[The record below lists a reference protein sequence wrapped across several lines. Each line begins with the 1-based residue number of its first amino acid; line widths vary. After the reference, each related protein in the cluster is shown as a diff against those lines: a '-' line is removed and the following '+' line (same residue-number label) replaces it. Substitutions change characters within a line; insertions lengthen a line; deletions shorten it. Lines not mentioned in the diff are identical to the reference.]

1 MDLDS
6 WNRIET
12 SIYIDVKR
20 HRIDKLL
27 YIYIVL
33 AGTDW
38 TANVRILFRLS
49 VLNVNQKRGGWGGGE
64 GG

>member
-1 MDLDS
+1 MDL
-6 WNRIET
+6 
-12 SIYIDVKR
+12 YIDVKR

-38 TANVRILFRLS
+38 TAIVRILFRLS
-49 VLNVNQKRGGWGGGE
+49 VLNVYQKRRRGEEGGG
-64 GG
+64 GGGGSRF